1 LKERLVETLTRYLAV
16 ALGGALGAIARF
28 YIGSLPLTSKGA
40 PFPTATFIIN
50 ITGSFV
56 IGFFLT
62 LVTERVPVSPYLRLA
77 IAVGF
82 VGAYTT
88 FSTFEY
94 ETARLVEQRDFLYAF
109 LNVTLS
115 LIVGFAAVFAGI
127 FAARKMANM
136 PITSHAAYD
145 RFEQHAS
152 SQYLEQ
158 RESPRSSSEGMQTP
172 QMRMRQIKTTTREE

>member
-1 LKERLVETLTRYLAV
+1 VETLTRYLAV

-145 RFEQHAS
+145 RFEQHVS
-152 SQYLEQ
+152 SQEPEQ
-158 RESPRSSSEGMQTP
+158 REGTERDIRNSSAASLRVRKKSDRPKRS
-172 QMRMRQIKTTTREE
+172 